1 MNFGLIFIYSAGV
14 FIEAE
19 VAKSSNAAWW
29 WREQSVPASAR
40 SANWRLQGRS
50 QVLSGWKNHLQ
61 SWRVRRISSSVHPII
76 FEENARAPNF
86 PAGVLLLNLKNK
98 LRLTLDIFQF
108 IEERLQ
114 MLNAGLGFSD
124 EFELE
129 ACNYSSKS
137 SSKLKQ
143 HYKEWSSTMK
153 KEGSAFFKTVKS
165 KVALLF
171 TWWFGAC

>member
-1 MNFGLIFIYSAGV
+1 
-14 FIEAE
+14 
-19 VAKSSNAAWW
+19 
-29 WREQSVPASAR
+29 
-40 SANWRLQGRS
+40 
-50 QVLSGWKNHLQ
+50 
-61 SWRVRRISSSVHPII
+61 
-76 FEENARAPNF
+76 
-86 PAGVLLLNLKNK
+86 
-98 LRLTLDIFQF
+98 
-108 IEERLQ
+108 

-165 KVALLF
+165 KVSRLSLIRIVL
-171 TWWFGAC
+171 WSML